1 MVMNQLEQLKQ
12 MTQVVADTGDID
24 AIAQYQPQDATTN
37 PTLILKAASQPQ
49 YQELIHEAIAWARQH
64 FAEPEA
70 QLHWVVK
77 KLLVNFGV
85 KILQIVPGRVSTEVD
100 ARLSFDIDGSV
111 HQAQELVGLYHQAG
125 VGRERILIKIAATWE
140 GIQAACILEQQGI
153 HCNLTL
159 MFELTQAI
167 ACAEAGVTLISP
179 FVGRIWDWYQKNQ
192 PEWFKIRQDPGVLS
206 VKQIYEY
213 LHYHDYPTTVMGA
226 SFRHIDQIR
235 ALAGCDCLTI
245 SPGLLQELQNSNED
259 LSRSLQ
265 SENYSTSP
273 EKIILSEKDF
283 RWRMNENPMATEKL
297 AEGIRLFN
305 ADLRKL
311 ETLLRTKM

>member
-1 MVMNQLEQLKQ
+1 MNQLEQLKK
-12 MTQVVADTGDID
+12 MTKVVADTGDIETL
-24 AIAQYQPQDATTN
+24 AQYKPLDATTN

-49 YQELIHEAIAWARQH
+49 YQELVVDAVRWAQQH
-64 FAEPEA
+64 YRAHEA
-70 QLHWVVK
+70 QLHWAIK
-77 KLLVNFGV
+77 KLLVIFGV

-100 ARLSFDIDGSV
+100 ARLSFDTAGSV
-111 HQAQELVGLYHQAG
+111 HQAQELISLYHQAG

-140 GIQAACILEQQGI
+140 GIQAAYILEQQGI

-159 MFELTQAI
+159 MFDLTQAI

-179 FVGRIWDWYQKNQ
+179 FVGRIYDWYQKNK
-192 PEWFKIRQDPGVLS
+192 PGSFTEADDPGVLS

-213 LHYHDYPTTVMGA
+213 LRHYDYPTLVMGA
-226 SFRHIDQIR
+226 SFRHINQIR
-235 ALAGCDCLTI
+235 HLAGCDLLTI
-245 SPGLLQELQNSNED
+245 SPVLLQELQTSEEH
-259 LSRSLQ
+259 LPRRLQ
-265 SENYSTSP
+265 PENNPIPS

-305 ADLRKL
+305 SDLRQL
-311 ETLLRTKM
+311 ELQLSLLL